1 MKLDVTDLK
10 KYYNGRLVL
19 DVERLAIGS
28 GRIIALIGPNGSGKS
43 TLLRLLKGIEKAE
56 AGNILYDGS
65 DALPDGDI
73 AFQPQQPY
81 IFDLTVAGN
90 VKLGL
95 QHAKMNIHDCMIR
108 SPEATNSREQVS
120 EAVTEALK
128 NVRMEGFANARAI
141 QLSGG
146 EKQRVALARTLTL
159 KKRLILLDEPASSID
174 ILSMK
179 LVEDYMRRVNTEH
192 LSTVAYATHNPSQA
206 LRTADEVCFL
216 WEGRIMERGSA
227 AEVLKNP
234 KSAEL
239 KVFMED
245 WRL

>member
-108 SPEATNSREQVS
+108 SPEATDCEMRSPNEANDREQVS
-120 EAVTEALK
+120 EAVTDALK

-141 QLSGG
+141 QLSVG
-146 EKQRVALARTLTL
+146 EKQRVALARTLTI

-192 LSTVAYATHNPSQA
+192 LSTVAY
-206 LRTADEVCFL
+206 
-216 WEGRIMERGSA
+216 
-227 AEVLKNP
+227 
-234 KSAEL
+234 
-239 KVFMED
+239 
-245 WRL
+245 